1 MRKGEKVVEE
11 KKEGDI
17 EESGEDREEQD
28 EEEEVADGGLGS
40 EMQPPTAH
48 QTKGNAR
55 TAQQAVPPWA
65 GLAHPR
71 LRPFPLVGG
80 WRLASCS
87 GREGRALDVL
97 ADAAEASGT
106 LRGIVEALPRET
118 YLPLYSLP
126 PPPLPTR
133 HLVWR
138 RWRRKGKQRQTCS
151 SKEGRELSTTTR
163 AAETSRARRRS
174 SKSRRRLRRLARSRR
189 RRKRRRKRRRRLR
202 LRSTA
207 ALKRC
212 WASSERS

>member
-1 MRKGEKVVEE
+1 MLLYTRFQQVPYDSAVEVEE
-11 KKEGDI
+11 EEEEAKE
-17 EESGEDREEQD
+17 EEKEEGEEED

-87 GREGRALDVL
+87 GWEGRALDVL

-106 LRGIVEALPRET
+106 LCGIVEALPRET

-151 SKEGRELSTTTR
+151 SKEGRELEYYAGGGDVEGKEEEFEELKM
-163 AAETSRARRRS
+163 AAPCN
-174 SKSRRRLRRLARSRR
+174 
-189 RRKRRRKRRRRLR
+189 
-202 LRSTA
+202 
-207 ALKRC
+207 AL
-212 WASSERS
+212 SERRG